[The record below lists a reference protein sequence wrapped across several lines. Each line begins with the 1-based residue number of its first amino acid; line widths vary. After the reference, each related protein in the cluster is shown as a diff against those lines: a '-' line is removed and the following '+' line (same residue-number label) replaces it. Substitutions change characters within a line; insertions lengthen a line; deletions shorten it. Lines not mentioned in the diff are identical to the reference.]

1 MFSALFLLP
10 YNLQMTIIE
19 LLKSSTEYLKS
30 KGITN
35 PKTSCEILL
44 SHVLEMKRL
53 DLYLNYDRK
62 VTDAELE
69 RFKKLYKR
77 RLTHEPLQY
86 ILGETEFMSLPFK
99 VNAHVLIPRPETELL
114 VEQVIT
120 FCNAKW
126 SHQPVRILDIG
137 TGCGNIA
144 VSLAYNLPEAVVSGC
159 DISPEA
165 VELARENAVRNNVHQ
180 RVNFSVMDILKAD
193 SAKLEMP
200 PGVSGEYSNLHVIVS
215 NPPYVSTKE
224 EHILEKEILDYE
236 PYEALF
242 AGEDGLIF
250 FHTIARLAK
259 NWLADGGLLAFETG
273 YNTGEKVRDIVMDNS
288 FHDVNLIKD
297 YAGIDRIVTGI
308 K

>member
-1 MFSALFLLP
+1 
-10 YNLQMTIIE
+10 MTILE
-19 LLKSSTEYLKS
+19 LLKSSTEHLKS

-62 VTDAELE
+62 VTDAERE
-69 RFKKLYKR
+69 RFRDLYKR

-99 VNAHVLIPRPETELL
+99 VNSHVLIPRPETELL
-114 VEQVIT
+114 VEQVISY
-120 FCNAKW
+120 CNAKW
-126 SHQPVRILDIG
+126 AHQPVPLSGILDIG

-144 VSLAYNLPEAVVSGC
+144 VSLAHNLPEAEVFGC
-159 DISPEA
+159 DISAEA
-165 VELARENAVRNNVHQ
+165 VEVAKENAQRNNVHHK
-180 RVNFSVMDILKAD
+180 VNFSVMDILKAD
-193 SAKLEMP
+193 PAK
-200 PGVSGEYSNLHVIVS
+200 PGVPGGSREYSKLHVIVS
-215 NPPYVSTKE
+215 NPPYVSIKE

-236 PYEALF
+236 PHEALF

-250 FHTIARLAK
+250 FHTIATLAK
-259 NWLADGGLLAFETG
+259 NWLVEGGLLAFETG
-273 YNTGEKVRDIVMDNS
+273 YNTGEKVRDIVTDNG
-288 FHDVNLIKD
+288 FHEVNLIKD

>member
-1 MFSALFLLP
+1 
-10 YNLQMTIIE
+10 MTIIE
-19 LLKSSTEYLKS
+19 LLKSSTEHLKS

-44 SHVLEMKRL
+44 SHVLGMKRL

-62 VTDAELE
+62 VTDTELE

-77 RLTHEPLQY
+77 RLIHEPLQY

-99 VNAHVLIPRPETELL
+99 VNPHVLIPRPETELL
-114 VEQVIT
+114 VEQVINI
-120 FCNAKW
+120 CNAKW
-126 SHQPVRILDIG
+126 AERPVRILDIG

-144 VSLAYNLPEAVVSGC
+144 VSLAYNLPEAVVGGC
-159 DISPEA
+159 DISTEA
-165 VELARENAVRNNVHQ
+165 VEVAKENAQCNNVRQ

-193 SAKLEMP
+193 AAKSGMP
-200 PGVSGEYSNLHVIVS
+200 PEVSREYSNLHVIVS

-224 EHILEKEILDYE
+224 GDILDKEILDYE
-236 PYEALF
+236 PHEALF
-242 AGEDGLIF
+242 AGDDGLIF

-259 NWLADGGLLAFETG
+259 NWLADSGLLAFETG
-273 YNTGEKVRDIVMDNS
+273 YNTGEKARDIVINNG
-288 FHDVNLIKD
+288 FHEVKLIKD